1 MDEKKKTI
9 IARIAAVV
17 MIGIAIF
24 WFLGSDMKHIED
36 TNGPDNYS
44 LTTITDENIINRDMG
59 AMGLSRSKSIVTGDT
74 HTFSSDKFTGVEE
87 IMYNNY
93 ILNSSDYFT
102 IYNYEIKE
110 GNMKMVVV
118 LDDEIIAELEPG
130 MIVEYDFKDVNGTL
144 ALRIAGESAA
154 FHFDI
159 TGHDLDR
166 FEHHWDTNNE

>member
-1 MDEKKKTI
+1 MNPKTKDILIKVAAALLI
-9 IARIAAVV
+9 IVG
-17 MIGIAIF
+17 GI
-24 WFLGSDMKHIED
+24 WLFLSKVEHIED

-44 LTTITDENIINRDMG
+44 LTTITDQNIIKRDMG
-59 AMGLSRSKSIVTGDT
+59 ATGLSRSKSLLTGDT

-130 MIVEYDFKDVNGTL
+130 MVVEYDFKDVNGTL
-144 ALRIAGESAA
+144 SLRIAGESAA
-154 FHFDI
+154 FRFDI
-159 TGHDLDR
+159 SGFDLDR
-166 FEHHWDTNNE
+166 FEQHLETND